1 MPPLPPD
8 DGLDALDRM
17 ADRATRRHRRVPPPK
32 RPGLPS
38 SGSDAPSV
46 PPTTSDAPAEQPPPA
61 PEPATHQER
70 PAAGTG
76 DAVSTRTPRR
86 AGTRARRP
94 TGTAGRR
101 DGRIA
106 WTTDAKAVRL
116 ALTTYQAQVR
126 KVRERARE
134 ARQLARRVPAED
146 LAVIVA
152 RVAEDTGADAGM
164 LAQVVGLESPAGG

>member
-1 MPPLPPD
+1 M
-8 DGLDALDRM
+8 
-17 ADRATRRHRRVPPPK
+17 
-32 RPGLPS
+32 
-38 SGSDAPSV
+38 
-46 PPTTSDAPAEQPPPA
+46 
-61 PEPATHQER
+61 
-70 PAAGTG
+70 
-76 DAVSTRTPRR
+76 
-86 AGTRARRP
+86 
-94 TGTAGRR
+94 
-101 DGRIA
+101 
-106 WTTDAKAVRL
+106 RL